1 MSSLI
6 VSMEVV
12 KFQLGTFINY
22 DLGMYNAP
30 NDTPASARTSSLIEE
45 LGQVEYVFSD
55 KTGTL
60 TENKMILKKISVSNQ
75 SFSEVPKS
83 QRSNNDNFDE
93 PASPTSDT
101 NALNDIEM
109 DGDDGGEGVRTTL
122 VRFFFFFLFLFFFSF
137 ANNLLVPCVHP
148 RPSKH
153 LTTCSQSSSW
163 IPVIPNA
170 RWCTFS

>member
-1 MSSLI
+1 
-6 VSMEVV
+6 MEVV

-83 QRSNNDNFDE
+83 QRSTDDHFDE

-109 DGDDGGEGVRTTL
+109 DGNDGSEGVRTTL
-122 VRFFFFFLFLFFFSF
+122 VRFSLFLSFPFFSV
-137 ANNLLVPCVHP
+137 ADYLLVPCVHP

-153 LTTCSQSSSW
+153 SITCSQSSNW